1 MRNQMTL
8 ASKIV
13 ALENDEVQ
21 RSLLRDFCKDL
32 NLKGVFVSNQFRLL
46 DTLHQRINIGAVIV
60 ADEGNSIIELLEQIN
75 TKHPEIP
82 VFVSCK
88 TPSNYESFRPV
99 NENSVVRFYP
109 KHDLKALETLIS
121 QDLFN
126 RVYPEGLVEKMQEI
140 ASTGIMSRFL
150 GVKVNKDNS
159 FLASDKRIFGERFE
173 LISVRSSWCEG
184 VMMIQSQAA
193 DVEEMIRLGRT
204 TFPATEG
211 DVTHFSEDLLR
222 ELLNFIWGGFKAKF
236 VPSEFT
242 GRPTNIE
249 VPMSINHHE
258 KYISFGVTDPLLCFQ
273 FTIEDDDPSM
283 ASFRP
288 FELFLKFSF
297 HLFWDPDH
305 FHENPETD
313 ELAAAGE
320 LEFF

>member
-13 ALENDEVQ
+13 ALENDEKQ
-21 RSLLRDFCKDL
+21 RAHLRSFCKEL
-32 NLKGVFVSNQFRLL
+32 NLKGVFVSNPFRLL

-60 ADEGNSIIELLEQIN
+60 ADEGRSTLELLEQIN

-82 VFVSCK
+82 VFVSCDD
-88 TPSNYESFRPV
+88 PSIHTSFRSV
-99 NENSVVRFYP
+99 NENSMVRFFLRG
-109 KHDLKALETLIS
+109 DLGALETLIS
-121 QDLFN
+121 ECLFY

-140 ASTGIMSRFL
+140 ASTGILSRFT
-150 GVKVNKDNS
+150 GVKVITDNT
-159 FLASDKRIFGERFE
+159 FLSSDKRIFGERFE

-184 VMMIQSQAA
+184 MMMIQSQASEI
-193 DVEEMIRLGRT
+193 DEMIRCGRT
-204 TFPATEG
+204 TFPAAEG

-249 VPMSINHHE
+249 VPISINHTD
-258 KYISFGVTDPLLCFQ
+258 KYISFGVSDPLLCFQ
-273 FTIEDDDPSM
+273 FNIEDNDPSLPT
-283 ASFRP
+283 FRP

-305 FHENPETD
+305 FHQNPETED
-313 ELAAAGE
+313 LTASGE